1 ISYLNGAN
9 VWAGRRFYNRNDIHI
24 SDFYYWNQ
32 SATGFGIDN
41 FKYNDLYYSY
51 VFSRKDDVFQDKP
64 VNRHDITVSGFNTN
78 PNGTLSVG
86 VSYILGK
93 LNNTLAFQ
101 YGYGPG
107 TGLSYTGDTSLSSK
121 DKSWRVV
128 EFIDGQITENF

>member
-1 ISYLNGAN
+1 TQELYKFKDNSTVALKGTLALLQDFGDDKDFSGNNYAKWAEAYLMWNNISYLNGAN

-86 VSYILGK
+86 VSYI
-93 LNNTLAFQ
+93 
-101 YGYGPG
+101 
-107 TGLSYTGDTSLSSK
+107 
-121 DKSWRVV
+121 
-128 EFIDGQITENF
+128 